1 MILRRSSKRT
11 FTALLISASTASS
24 LFVALPTAQGA
35 QSLAAV
41 QAQVTSLQIQAS
53 AIAESA
59 QQSQVELIALTR
71 SLNSVQAQDSVQRT
85 NLSAVRK
92 QIGILATEQYKNG
105 ALGQGITL
113 MFSSNPTQYLNS
125 AQSLNV
131 VETQNAIKMRKLAAA
146 DIALKSTVL
155 TLNQKVALVAAARA
169 RYQAQEVAA
178 QAKLKQAQKLMAGL
192 TKSERKRLA
201 VLQASQD
208 SAFQKRSLALA
219 KGKIGA
225 SGAEAIALKFALRQL
240 GSLYMFGAAGM
251 EYWDCSGLTLRAFGA
266 AGISLPHSAAA
277 QRGYGRSIPLS
288 QIRPGDLVFFGQ
300 PIGHVGIY
308 FGGGKMI
315 DAPHSGARVR
325 IEPFGA
331 WFGSDRFVAARRF

>member
-1 MILRRSSKRT
+1 MTFRRSSKRT
-11 FTALLISASTASS
+11 FAAILISASVTSP
-24 LFVALPTAQGA
+24 LFVALPAAQAA

-71 SLNSVQAQDSVQRT
+71 SLNSVQAQDSVQTT
-85 NLSAVRK
+85 NLSALRK
-92 QIGILATEQYKNG
+92 QIGILAAEQYKNG
-105 ALGQGITL
+105 ALGQGMTL
-113 MFSSNPTQYLNS
+113 MFSSDPTQYLNS
-125 AQSLNV
+125 AQSLRV

-155 TLNQKVALVAAARA
+155 TLNQKVALVAAAKA
-169 RYQAQEVAA
+169 RYLGQEVAA
-178 QAKLKQAQKLMAGL
+178 QAKLKQAQKLLAGL
-192 TKSERKRLA
+192 TKSQRKKLA
-201 VLQASQD
+201 ALQASQD

-225 SGAEAIALKFALRQL
+225 TGAGAIALKFALQQL
-240 GSLYMFGAAGM
+240 GSLYRFGAAGRV
-251 EYWDCSGLTLRAFGA
+251 YWDCSGLTLRAFGA

-277 QRGYGRSIPLS
+277 QTGYGRSIS
-288 QIRPGDLVFFGQ
+288 FNQIRPGDLVFFGQ

-331 WFGSDRFVAARRF
+331 WFGSDRFVGARRL